1 MKKSTM
7 KQSTLCNLMAGIS
20 VFFAIAILVS
30 VIFTTVLFAVV
41 NNLSKAQIQI
51 NNNLRILVTKVNY
64 GKDMVRSYVQEG
76 DSRFLNMYN
85 DAQSAEITVDSTLKK
100 IKVLVADPKGQ
111 EQVNGV
117 VAQIEIMDSLQKQA
131 IELVTA
137 NKLEEA
143 HDVAFGKDYGM
154 AIDGLGGAIE
164 ALEKGMDFGIGK
176 LLVTQSSRI
185 TILGVSIMVLCILLI
200 STQIAT
206 AMITNKK
213 VIAPII
219 KLKDSM
225 ISMNKGLLSGSAD
238 VTVNTTEIGELAGAM
253 YAMRS
258 RIDEYIREISYVLQC
273 ISQKNMQVEISKEY
287 VGDFTSIQSS
297 LRLIIDSLSAS
308 FASIGRSTDGISV
321 SSERVSNTAQALAHG
336 ATIQAS
342 SVEQLSASINE
353 ITEQLRSTATNAES
367 AKALAGM
374 SESNLDVSSQQMAHM
389 VQAISEI
396 SDSSTQISKI
406 IKTIEDIAFQ
416 TNILAL
422 NAAVEAA
429 RAGAAGKGF
438 AVVADEVRSLAT
450 KSSEAAKQTNVLIE
464 NSVKSVQSGVEIA
477 DKTANAL
484 AEVVKSSQTMA
495 ELVAKISLASTEQAS
510 AISQINQGVDQI
522 SAVVQTNSNTSD
534 QSAEISQ
541 DLANQVRDMKNLVG
555 TFKIKQI

>member
-30 VIFTTVLFAVV
+30 VIFTTVLFTVV

-495 ELVAKISLASTEQAS
+495 ELVAKISLASTEQAA

>member
-321 SSERVSNTAQALAHG
+321 SSESVSNTAQALAHG

-353 ITEQLRSTATNAES
+353 ITEQLRSTAANAES